1 MSFVMSAS
9 IDQPT
14 RRSTPAEDTR
24 RRIEDTAERLF
35 RTMGYQKTAV
45 ADIAR
50 ELGMSPAN
58 VYRFFASKAAINEAI
73 AQRMLRTMLAE
84 IDAIAAGPGTAPERL
99 RRLFSALFELKLA
112 AFFEERR
119 LHDMVSAAM
128 EESWGVVNEYIERVE
143 AATTRIL
150 ADGMASGAFAPAEP
164 AALAKTVLHT
174 MVAWNH
180 PTLLAWC
187 IGRKGQTVEELRA
200 QVADMTAFV
209 LRGLRP

>member
-1 MSFVMSAS
+1 MSTS
-9 IDQPT
+9 IEPAA
-14 RRSTPAEDTR
+14 RRAAGAEETR

-35 RTMGYQKTAV
+35 RTLGYQKTAV

-50 ELGMSPAN
+50 ELNMSPAN
-58 VYRFFASKAAINEAI
+58 VYRFYPSKAAINEAI
-73 AQRMLRTMLAE
+73 AQRMLGTMLAE
-84 IDAIAAGPGTAPERL
+84 LDAIACGPGTASERL
-99 RRLFSALFELKLA
+99 RRLFSALFERKLA

-128 EESWGVVNEYIERVE
+128 EESWGVVGDYIARVE
-143 AATTRIL
+143 AATARVL
-150 ADGMASGAFAPAEP
+150 ADGMAAGEFVQAEP
-164 AALAKTVLHT
+164 EKLAKTVLHS

-187 IGRKGQTVEELRA
+187 IGRKGQTVEELRG

-209 LRGLRP
+209 LRALRP